1 MIGGIRRALHME
13 LPSGQSAFLWGP
25 RKAGKSTWLRQTYPD
40 SIWYDF
46 LKTDVFLR
54 LSKEPSLLR
63 EELLAVRDKT
73 LLRQPIVL
81 DEVQK
86 IPLILDEV
94 HWLIENR
101 GLSFILCGSSA
112 RKLKRGHANLLGGR
126 AWRFRMFPLTSGELK
141 DLDLMKALRCGLLPP
156 HYFSPAPRRSLKAYA
171 EDYLKEE
178 IMAEGLVRNLP
189 SFARFMDAMA
199 YSHGEITNFANI
211 ARDCGVTAKTVR
223 AHYEI
228 LEDTL
233 LGDFVAP
240 FSSRSGRQSIISAA
254 KFYLCDVGLAG
265 HLCGRVLSEPKGE
278 AFGRAFEHFVL
289 MELWAHRSYSE
300 KDYEVRFWRTKT
312 GLEVDF
318 VLGDGEVAIEVKGTP
333 RVDGNALKP
342 LKAFADDYTPR
353 KRIVVC
359 NEPVPRQHDRIT
371 ILPWKDFCAR
381 LWAGDII

>member
-1 MIGGIRRALHME
+1 MISSIPRTLSLE
-13 LPSGQSAFLWGP
+13 LPPRQSAFLWGP
-25 RKAGKSTWLRQTYPD
+25 RKAGKSTWLRKAFQG

-54 LSKEPSLLR
+54 LSKAPHLLR
-63 EELLAVRDKT
+63 EELLAVGAGD
-73 LLRQPIVL
+73 LLRRPIIL

-86 IPLILDEV
+86 IPMILDEV

-101 GLSFILCGSSA
+101 GLSFVLCGSSA
-112 RKLKRGHANLLGGR
+112 RKLKRGHANMLGGR

-141 DLDLMKALRCGLLPP
+141 DFDLMRALKCGLLPP
-156 HYFSPAPRRSLKAYA
+156 HYFSPAPRRSLKAYIA
-171 EDYLKEE
+171 DYLKEE
-178 IMAEGLVRNLP
+178 IMAEGLVRNVP

-233 LGDFVAP
+233 LGGFVPP
-240 FSSRSGRQSIISAA
+240 FSSKSGRQSIISAS

-265 HLCGRVLSEPKGE
+265 HLCGRVLSEPRGE

-289 MELWAHRSYSE
+289 MELWAHRSYTE
-300 KDYEVRFWRTKT
+300 ADYEVRFWRTKT

-318 VLGDGEVAIEVKGTP
+318 VLGSGDVAIEVKGSS
-333 RVDGNALKP
+333 RVDSSALKP
-342 LKAFADDYTPR
+342 LKAFAEDYTPR
-353 KRIVVC
+353 KCIVIC
-359 NEPVPRQHDRIT
+359 NEPVPRRHGMIT
-371 ILPWKDFCAR
+371 ILPWKDFCSR
-381 LWAGDII
+381 LWAGEVI

>member
-1 MIGGIRRALHME
+1 MIGNVFRILLLE
-13 LPSGQSAFLWGP
+13 LPPRQSAFLWGP
-25 RKAGKSTWLRQTYPD
+25 RKVGKSTWLRQAFPK

-54 LSKEPSLLR
+54 LSKEPHLLR
-63 EELLAVRDKT
+63 EELLAVRDEA
-73 LLRQPIVL
+73 LLRRPIVL

-94 HWLIENR
+94 HWLLENR
-101 GLSFILCGSSA
+101 GLSFVLCGSSA

-126 AWRFRMFPLTSGELK
+126 AWRFRMFPLTSCELK
-141 DLDLMKALRCGLLPP
+141 DLDLMRALRCGLLPP
-156 HYFSPAPRRSLKAYA
+156 HYFSQAPRRSLSAYI

-199 YSHGEITNFANI
+199 YSHGELTNFANI

-223 AHYEI
+223 SHYEI

-233 LGDFVAP
+233 LGGFVAP
-240 FSSRSGRQSIISAA
+240 FSSRSGRQSIISSA

-265 HLCGRVLSEPKGE
+265 HLCGRMLSEPRGE

-289 MELWAHRSYSE
+289 MELWAHRAHSE

-318 VLGDGEVAIEVKGTP
+318 VLGAGEVAIEVKGSS
-333 RVDGNALKP
+333 RVDANALKP

-353 KRIVVC
+353 QCIVVC
-359 NEPVPRQHDRIT
+359 NESVPRRHGSIT
-371 ILPWKDFCAR
+371 LLPWKDFCAR
-381 LWAGDII
+381 LWAGEII

>member
-1 MIGGIRRALHME
+1 MGTVPRILNLE
-13 LPSGQSAFLWGP
+13 LPRGQSAFLWGP
-25 RKAGKSTWLRQTYPD
+25 RKAGKSTWLRQAFSG

-46 LKTDVFLR
+46 LKTDTFLR
-54 LSKEPSLLR
+54 LSKEPHLLR
-63 EELLAVRDKT
+63 EELLAVRDES
-73 LLRQPIVL
+73 LLMRPIVL

-126 AWRFRMFPLTSGELK
+126 AWRFRMFPLTCGELK
-141 DLDLMKALRCGLLPP
+141 DVDLMKALTCGLLPP
-156 HYFSPAPRRSLKAYA
+156 HYFSPAPRRSLKAYV

-233 LGDFVAP
+233 LGNFVAP
-240 FSSRSGRQSIISAA
+240 FSSRTGRQSITSAA
-254 KFYLCDVGLAG
+254 KFYLCDVGVAG
-265 HLCGRVLSEPKGE
+265 HLCKRVLSESRGE
-278 AFGRAFEHFVL
+278 SFGRAFEHFVL
-289 MELWAHRSYSE
+289 MELWAHRAHTE

-318 VLGDGEVAIEVKGTP
+318 VLGSGEVAIEVKGSS
-333 RVDGNALKP
+333 RVDSNELKP
-342 LKAFADDYTPR
+342 LQAFAEDYSPR
-353 KRIVVC
+353 QCMVVC
-359 NEPVPRQHDRIT
+359 NEPVPRQHGTIT
-371 ILPWKDFCAR
+371 ILPWRIFCSR
-381 LWAGDII
+381 LWAGEII

>member
-1 MIGGIRRALHME
+1 MNGKIERVLNFT
-13 LPSGQSAFLWGP
+13 LPAGQSAFLWGP
-25 RKAGKSTWLRQTYPD
+25 RKVGKSTWLGQTFQE
-40 SIWYDF
+40 SAWYDF
-46 LKTDVFLR
+46 LQTDVFLR
-54 LSKEPSLLR
+54 LSKQPHLLR
-63 EELLAVRDKT
+63 EELLAIGDET
-73 LLRQPIVL
+73 LLRQPVVL

-86 IPLILDEV
+86 VPMVLDEI

-101 GLSFILCGSSA
+101 GLSFVLCGSSA
-112 RKLKRGHANLLGGR
+112 RKLRHGHANLLGGR
-126 AWRFRMFPLTSGELK
+126 AWRFRMFPLTSAELE
-141 DLDLMKALRCGLLPP
+141 DLDLMQALRCGLLPP
-156 HYFSPAPRRSLKAYA
+156 HYFSPSPTRSLKAYI

-178 IMAEGLVRNLP
+178 IMAEGLVRNVP

-240 FSSRSGRQSIISAA
+240 FASRSGRQTIVSAA

-265 HLCGRVLSEPKGE
+265 HLCGRVLNEQRGE
-278 AFGRAFEHFVL
+278 AFGRAFEHFIL
-289 MELWAHRSYSE
+289 MELWAYRSYSE

-318 VLGDGEVAIEVKGTP
+318 VLGDGEVAIEVKGAS
-333 RVDGNALKP
+333 RVDAGALKP
-342 LKAFADDYTPR
+342 LKAFAEDFAPR
-353 KRIVVC
+353 KCIVVC
-359 NEPVPRQHDRIT
+359 NEPVPRQHDTIT
-371 ILPWKDFCAR
+371 LLPWKDFCTR